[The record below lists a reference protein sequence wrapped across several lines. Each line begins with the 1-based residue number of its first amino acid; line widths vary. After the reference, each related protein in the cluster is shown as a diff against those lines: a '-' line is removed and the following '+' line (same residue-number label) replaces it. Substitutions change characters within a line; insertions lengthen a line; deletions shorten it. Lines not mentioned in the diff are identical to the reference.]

1 MFLESAD
8 VDNMFLPCS
17 DEFPAGSDIRGD
29 RSLFRPLRNQYNAAK
44 TSFRQLLHEPDLEAR
59 DALVKVNCSNW
70 GGLSGKLIEI
80 ISSKTKDLELLS
92 WLCECQLFG
101 PAPWQSLGAGVGSL
115 VCMVDLYWLDC
126 HPGAVMRG
134 EESGPDISKR
144 VTLLR
149 TLFGEGRDTGIL
161 VIPVRMAPLIGTTTL
176 ADFLSAEQKG
186 TTDSLKGSL
195 TSVVNQNA
203 DALRNQVQLFHD
215 LSCQARVL
223 DERLAGICS
232 GVWSPGGVQPFI
244 DLLKSLILW
253 MDFTCAEQVAN
264 WPDGKPEE
272 PPAPE
277 PVSTIGEIDS
287 AHEQASGDISSTTD
301 SQASPPSSPVSPSLT
316 DSYGQVSGPV
326 RNRVAAYQQLQS
338 LADYFRWAEPHSPVV
353 CLLDRA
359 LQWGQMSVS
368 ELMQELLKGH
378 SHALERVDDLT
389 GLLAEP
395 PAERPQ
401 FSGSMPVS
409 ELMLMGNVMEKS
421 DEITPAPEKQ
431 EPVIQNV
438 DDLDDDTPEPS
449 GFSTDFNQQLM

>member
-44 TSFRQLLHEPDLEAR
+44 TSFRQLLHEPDPEAR
-59 DALVKVNCSNW
+59 DALVKVNRSNW

-101 PAPWQSLGAGVGSL
+101 PAPWQSLSAGMDSL

-126 HPGAVMRG
+126 HPGAIAKQ

-144 VTLLR
+144 VALLR
-149 TLFGEGRDTGIL
+149 TLLGEGRDTGTL

-195 TSVVNQNA
+195 AGTVNQNA

-223 DERLAGICS
+223 DERLAGVCS
-232 GVWSPGGVQPFI
+232 GAWSLGGVQPFI
-244 DLLKSLILW
+244 DLLKSLIRW
-253 MDFTCAEQVAN
+253 MDFTCAEQITN

-277 PVSTIGEIDS
+277 PVSTVDEFDS
-287 AHEQASGDISSTTD
+287 AHEQTSGDVSSITGSQISP
-301 SQASPPSSPVSPSLT
+301 PPSSPVSSSLT
-316 DSYGQVSGPV
+316 DSYGQASSTV
-326 RNRVAAYQQLQS
+326 RNRAAAYQQLQS

-378 SHALERVDDLT
+378 THALERVDDLT

-409 ELMLMGNVMEKS
+409 ESMFN
-421 DEITPAPEKQ
+421 ITPAPVFAPEPEPEKQ
-431 EPVIQNV
+431 EPVIPDV
-438 DDLDDDTPEPS
+438 DDLNDDTPEPS
-449 GFSTDFNQQLM
+449 GFSTDLNQQLM